1 MFLRKKRKN
10 NHPQEF
16 SISFSHAHKYT
27 CSLGA
32 RIGRTRRRCERKR
45 KKNMISDKKSTREKS
60 SERANT
66 YRNKFRIPDTK
77 HEIRLWEK
85 KVSRKTFSIKI

>member
-1 MFLRKKRKN
+1 
-10 NHPQEF
+10 
-16 SISFSHAHKYT
+16 
-27 CSLGA
+27 
-32 RIGRTRRRCERKR
+32 
-45 KKNMISDKKSTREKS
+45 MISDKKSTREKS